1 MNREGILGAE
11 GGGTPGFLSDVENT
25 SPFASEQH
33 SLGEEVLEADHFD
46 LFSTLLDIR
55 EAKNVMKDVHLGP
68 LLGNGSYGNVYLGY
82 HELFGKVAVKVIPI
96 QSCAKLR
103 EFDMEVKTG
112 LDIKN
117 RNVTALHEWRVVQTK
132 YYISSAVS
140 DDDGP
145 CPTHVSS
152 PFCQKASS
160 DGSPNA
166 VYQRLQSMRHRL
178 YSSNCSAGFSRMS
191 SSNSI
196 GSNPSSTQGSPVKEM
211 QASNGHTE
219 EGNGCHCT
227 ICSSEWI
234 ELWLIQELCC
244 LGTLSK
250 AIEKGSFTEIG
261 KDASKKLRFVTK
273 IALDIARGIAALHER
288 DVIHGD
294 LSSNNVMLARDDDD
308 EVEDEVC
315 LKPWTLDASD
325 PLFMPV
331 AKLIDFGR
339 SKSTA
344 RCTQHTDSLSTLAYM
359 SPEML
364 SNGTITPAAD
374 TYSFGV
380 LLWELWMNALAWDG
394 LLAAQIIV
402 QRSMGKVLDIP
413 EDTPPELEHLMR
425 DCLAEDRH
433 MRPLIGEIISRL
445 ISMQP

>member
-1 MNREGILGAE
+1 M
-11 GGGTPGFLSDVENT
+11 
-25 SPFASEQH
+25 
-33 SLGEEVLEADHFD
+33 
-46 LFSTLLDIR
+46 
-55 EAKNVMKDVHLGP
+55 
-68 LLGNGSYGNVYLGY
+68 
-82 HELFGKVAVKVIPI
+82 
-96 QSCAKLR
+96 
-103 EFDMEVKTG
+103 
-112 LDIKN
+112 
-117 RNVTALHEWRVVQTK
+117 TALHEWRVVETK
-132 YYISSAVS
+132 YYVSSALS
-140 DDDGP
+140 DDP
-145 CPTHVSS
+145 SPTVQS
-152 PFCQKASS
+152 PFCQKARSG
-160 DGSPNA
+160 GSPNA

-196 GSNPSSTQGSPVKEM
+196 GSYSSSTQGSPVKEM
-211 QASNGHTE
+211 QASNGQTE
-219 EGNGCHCT
+219 GDGCHCN
-227 ICSSEWI
+227 ICSSDWI

-250 AIEKGSFTEIG
+250 AIEKGCFAEIG
-261 KDASKKLRFVTK
+261 KDDGKKLQFVIK

-294 LSSNNVMLARDDDD
+294 LSSNNVMLARD
-308 EVEDEVC
+308 EMEDEMC
-315 LKPWTLDASD
+315 LKPWTLDVSD

-339 SKSTA
+339 SKSTE

-364 SNGTITPAAD
+364 SHGTITPAAD

-413 EDTPPELEHLMR
+413 EDTPPALRHLMR

-433 MRPLIGEIISRL
+433 MRPLIGEVISRL
-445 ISMQP
+445 TSMHP